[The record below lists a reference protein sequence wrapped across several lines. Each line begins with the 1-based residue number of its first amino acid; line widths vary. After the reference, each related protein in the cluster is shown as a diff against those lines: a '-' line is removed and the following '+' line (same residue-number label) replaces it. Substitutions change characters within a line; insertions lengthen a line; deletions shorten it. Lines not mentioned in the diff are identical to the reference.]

1 MSEPFQGIREA
12 FMIYKIKDE
21 FFALSV
27 IAVLCPIITII
38 IGLFDKME
46 PYSLLHFRVDL
57 MLGAII
63 GSIFGIIAIV
73 GNRKRKKK
81 ITACLSAIPFALIIL
96 DVAVD
101 FFITKGY

>member
-1 MSEPFQGIREA
+1 
-12 FMIYKIKDE
+12 MIYKIKDE

-57 MLGAII
+57 LSGAII
-63 GSIFGIIAIV
+63 GSIFGIIAIA

-81 ITACLSAIPFALIIL
+81 VITCLSAIPFVLIIL
-96 DVAVD
+96 NLAVD
-101 FFITKGY
+101 FLFVKAV

>member
-1 MSEPFQGIREA
+1 MNLQRTREEA

-21 FFALSV
+21 FFVLSV

-63 GSIFGIIAIV
+63 GSIFGIMAIV

-81 ITACLSAIPFALIIL
+81 VTVCLSAIPFALVIL
-96 DVAVD
+96 NLAVD
-101 FFITKGY
+101 FLFEKAV